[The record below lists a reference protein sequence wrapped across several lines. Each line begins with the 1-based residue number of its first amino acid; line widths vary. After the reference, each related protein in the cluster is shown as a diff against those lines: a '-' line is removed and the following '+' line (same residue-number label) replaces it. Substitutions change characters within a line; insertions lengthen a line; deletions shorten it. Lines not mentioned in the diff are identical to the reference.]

1 MNAREVLQAL
11 LDGKT
16 VMERFPGWRGE
27 YIRLNGDDIEHTVAG
42 KWENSNAI
50 PSITT
55 KYASVKEDDEYPLT
69 FEDATQK
76 LEEGKKIESEEPK
89 IRFKL
94 EEGEFIIY
102 IDWDKRDT
110 IVDDR
115 DISQKLMSGMWRVV
129 E

>member
-16 VMERFPGWRGE
+16 VMERFPGWKGE
-27 YIRLNGDDIEHTVAG
+27 YIRLKGDDIEYTVAG

-50 PSITT
+50 PSITPM
-55 KYASVKEDDEYPLT
+55 YAIVEKDDEYPLT

-89 IRFKL
+89 MRFKL
-94 EEGEFIIY
+94 EEGEFIVS
-102 IDWDKRDT
+102 IDWDKLDT

-115 DISQKLMSGMWRVV
+115 DISQKLMSSMWRVV